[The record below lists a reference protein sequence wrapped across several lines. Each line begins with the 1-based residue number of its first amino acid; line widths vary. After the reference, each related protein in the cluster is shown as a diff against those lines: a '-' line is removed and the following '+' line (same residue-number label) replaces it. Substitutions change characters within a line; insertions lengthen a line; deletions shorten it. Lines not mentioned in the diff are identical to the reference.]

1 MARTRFV
8 GQTGLGHWRFD
19 PARTTFYLPRDEVLH
34 GHAVHGISAWLFAFM
49 SLHASS
55 SAHCYGLQSGHV
67 VELGVQGAL

>member
-1 MARTRFV
+1 M
-8 GQTGLGHWRFD
+8 
-19 PARTTFYLPRDEVLH
+19 PRDEVLH